1 MWHKIAAF
9 IIKYRIALLITLL
22 ASTAIMGYFAS
33 QVKISYEFTSAVPTD
48 NAKYVEYQSFRK
60 QFGEDGNLMVIG
72 VQSRDFFSPGFFNDY
87 ALLAKKIA
95 KVHAVENVL
104 SIPGA
109 VMLVKDT
116 ATQKLKVSPIAGDPP
131 FANTDSIKQ
140 TFLNLPFYKG
150 FLYNPATDAYMMAV
164 RIDKTVLNSK
174 DRAGVINEILDLGD
188 AFGKKEHTEMH
199 YSGLPLI
206 RTEMAM
212 KVQSEMRL
220 FLILSFVLTAVI
232 LVLFFRA
239 FTAVLSSMLVVAI
252 GVVWSMGTIV
262 LLGYKI
268 TILTALIPPLVVV
281 IGIPNCVYL
290 LNRYHYEYH
299 RNPNKMKSLLRMVDR
314 MGIVTFFT
322 NLTAAIGFGVFFFTK
337 STLLKEFGLVAG
349 INILGLFFISLVFI
363 PAFFS
368 FLPPPKT
375 KHTSYLEKGWIT
387 KLLTRITNWVFSHR
401 AWIYSFTIA
410 ICVFSAIGL
419 SKLKND
425 AHIVDDLPKSDKVF
439 VDLKFFERNFRG
451 VMPLEIVIDTKKKNG
466 VLSLDVLGKMDMIVD
481 SMQKYPEI
489 ARPLAITE
497 GIKFA
502 NQAYFGGDPANYEV
516 PGDMLQAA
524 FVMPYLHTSKGDDNS
539 MFNKLLHSFI
549 DADKRKARISVNMAD
564 IGSRRLPSLLDSIQ
578 YDILKI
584 LDTGKYNIAFTD
596 TNTSVSSLHFSS
608 KWPFYASVTDVKP
621 LPIPKVDSNKKS
633 IDITF
638 TGTTVTFLE
647 GSKFIVNSLRDSLV
661 LAFLI
666 IFGCMILLFR
676 SWRILLIS
684 IVVNIVP
691 LLITAGLM
699 GWVGIRIK
707 PSTVLVFS
715 VALGI
720 TIDVTIRFLVN
731 FKQELA
737 RHDDSIADTVHRT
750 IHDTGLSI
758 IYTSLILTAGFGV
771 FALSEFDGTKALGY
785 LTSITLLLAMVTN
798 LTLLPALLLWMDK
811 VIERKNNAIQFLM
824 EEDDDD
830 SDEMQKND

>member
-9 IIKYRIALLITLL
+9 IIKYRIALLILLL
-22 ASTAIMGYFAS
+22 ADTAIMGYFAA
-33 QVKISYEFTSAVPTD
+33 QVKISYEFTAAVPTD
-48 NAKYVEYQSFRK
+48 NPKYIEYQAFRK

-72 VQSRDFFSPGFFNDY
+72 VQTKDFFSPSFFNDY
-87 ALLAKKIA
+87 AVLTKQIA
-95 KVHAVENVL
+95 KVNAVENVL

-109 VMLVKDT
+109 ITLVKDT

-131 FANTDSIKQ
+131 FSNVDSIKQ

-150 FLYNPATDAYMMAV
+150 FLYNPATNAYIMAV
-164 RIDKTVLNSK
+164 RIDKNVLNSK
-174 DRAGVINEILDLGD
+174 DRAGVITRILDLGD
-188 AFGKKEHTEMH
+188 AFGKKHNTEVH

-220 FLILSFVLTAVI
+220 FLILSFILTAII
-232 LVLFFRA
+232 LTLFFRS

-268 TILTALIPPLVVV
+268 TLLTALIPPLVVV

-290 LNRYHYEYH
+290 LNRYHYEYYK
-299 RNPNKMKSLLRMVDR
+299 NPNKMKSLLRMVDR

-349 INILGLFFISLVFI
+349 INILGLFIISLVFI

-368 FLPPPKT
+368 FLPPPNV
-375 KHTSYLEKGWIT
+375 KHTKYLENGWIN
-387 KLLTRITNWVFSHR
+387 KLLTRITNWVFGHR
-401 AWIYSFTIA
+401 IWIYGFTFTIC
-410 ICVFSAIGL
+410 IFSVVGL
-419 SKLKND
+419 LRLRND
-425 AHIVDDLPKSDKVF
+425 AHIVDDLPKSDKVSI
-439 VDLKFFERNFRG
+439 DLKFFESNFRG
-451 VMPLEIVIDTKKKNG
+451 VMPLEIVVDTKRKNG
-466 VLSLDVLGKMDMIVD
+466 VLSLDVLGKMDRLVD
-481 SMQKYPEI
+481 SLQQYPEI
-489 ARPLAITE
+489 GRPLAITE

-502 NQAYFGGDPANYEV
+502 NQAYFGGDTGNYQVPA
-516 PGDMLQAA
+516 DMIQAA
-524 FVMPYLHTSKGDDNS
+524 FIMPYLRTNKGDNNT
-539 MFNKLLHSFI
+539 MFNRLLHSFI
-549 DADKRKARISVNMAD
+549 DSTKQKARISVSMAD
-564 IGSRRLPSLLDSIQ
+564 IGSRRLPALMDSIRPQ
-578 YDILKI
+578 VNSIFDS
-584 LDTGKYNIAFTD
+584 TKY
-596 TNTSVSSLHFSS
+596 
-608 KWPFYASVTDVKP
+608 KVTY
-621 LPIPKVDSNKKS
+621 
-633 IDITF
+633 
-638 TGTTVTFLE
+638 TGTSITFLE
-647 GSKFIVNSLRDSLV
+647 GSKFIVNSLRDSLI

-699 GWVGIRIK
+699 GWMGIRIK

-731 FKQELA
+731 FKQELV

-758 IYTSLILTAGFGV
+758 IYTSLILIAGFSV
-771 FALSEFDGTKALGY
+771 FILSQFDGTKSLGY
-785 LTSITLLLAMVTN
+785 LTSITLFLAMVTN
-798 LTLLPALLLWMDK
+798 LVLLPALLLWMDK
-811 VIERKNNAIQFLM
+811 VIEKKNNAIEFLM
-824 EEDDDD
+824 EEDDD
-830 SDEMQKND
+830 EMKVND

>member
-9 IIKYRIALLITLL
+9 IIKYRIALLIALL
-22 ASTAIMGYFAS
+22 ASTGVMGYFAS

-48 NAKYVEYQSFRK
+48 NQKFIEYQAFRK

-72 VQSRDFFSPGFFNDY
+72 VQTKDFFEPSFFNDY
-87 ALLAKKIA
+87 GKLAKD
-95 KVHAVENVL
+95 VDSVEAVENVL

-109 VMLVKDT
+109 ITLEKDT
-116 ATQKLKVSPIAGDPP
+116 VTQKLKVSPLA
-131 FANTDSIKQ
+131 ANNRITNVDSFKAA
-140 TFLNLPFYKG
+140 FLNLPFYKN
-150 FLYNPATDAYMMAV
+150 FLYNPETNAYLMAV
-164 RIDKTVLNSK
+164 RIDKVVLNSK
-174 DRAGVINEILDLGD
+174 NRAGVIKEIVALGED
-188 AFGKKEHTEMH
+188 FGKKHNVVMH

-206 RTEMAM
+206 RTQMAT
-212 KVQSEMRL
+212 KVETEMRL
-220 FLILSFVLTAVI
+220 FLIVSLVLTAVI
-232 LVLFFRA
+232 LILFFRS
-239 FTAVLSSMLVVAI
+239 FMAVLSSMLVVAT

-290 LNRYHYEYH
+290 LNRYHYEYA
-299 RNPNKMKSLLRMVDR
+299 RNPNKMRSLLRMVDR

-337 STLLKEFGLVAG
+337 SVLLKEFGLVAG
-349 INILGLFFISLVFI
+349 INILGLFFISLIFI

-368 FLPPPKT
+368 FLPPPNVRHT
-375 KHTSYLEKGWIT
+375 KYLESNWIN
-387 KLLTRITNWVFSHR
+387 KLLTGITNWVFSHR
-401 AWIYSFTIA
+401 IWIYGTTIL
-410 ICVFSAIGL
+410 ICVFSVLGVL
-419 SKLKND
+419 RLRND
-425 AHIVDDLPKSDKVF
+425 AHIVDDLPKSDKVSI
-439 VDLKFFERNFRG
+439 DLKFFERNFKG
-451 VMPLEIVIDTKKKNG
+451 VMPLEIVVDTRRKNG
-466 VLSLDVLGKMDMIVD
+466 ALSLDVLNRIDKLTKYL
-481 SMQKYPEI
+481 QQYPEI
-489 ARPLAITE
+489 GKPLAVTE

-502 NQAYFGGDPANYEV
+502 NQAYFDGDSSSYYV

-524 FVMPYLHTSKGDDNS
+524 FIMPYLRTKGDGKS
-539 MFNKLLHSFI
+539 LFNKLLHSFI
-549 DADKRKARISVNMAD
+549 DSTKQKARISVSMAD
-564 IGSRRLPSLLDSIQ
+564 VGSRRLPGLLDSIRPEVNR
-578 YDILKI
+578 I
-584 LDTGKYNIAFTD
+584 F
-596 TNTSVSSLHFSS
+596 
-608 KWPFYASVTDVKP
+608 
-621 LPIPKVDSNKKS
+621 DSNKY
-633 IDITF
+633 TVTY
-638 TGTTVTFLE
+638 TGTSITFLE

-666 IFGCMILLFR
+666 IFGCMVALFR

-684 IVVNIVP
+684 IVVNVVP

-758 IYTSLILTAGFGV
+758 IYTSLILIAGFSV
-771 FALSEFDGTKALGY
+771 FMLSQFDGTKSLGY
-785 LTSITLLLAMVTN
+785 LTSITLFMAMVTN
-798 LTLLPALLLWMDK
+798 LILLPALLLWMDK
-811 VIERKNNAIQFLM
+811 VIEKKNKAAEFLM
-824 EEDDDD
+824 GEDD
-830 SDEMQKND
+830 NDVIKLTD